1 MEYNEETFKKSQSY
15 VDMNKVNAIN
25 RFGSAWIGLDCTNEV
40 EQDICQQRKDLAYA
54 YGNEFVKIRAKAME
68 CEKFMEES
76 SFTSQADK
84 EFEMCVDS
92 IEKSLRITIDSFYE
106 KFISLSK

>member
-15 VDMNKVNAIN
+15 VDMNKVNVIN
-25 RFGSAWIGLDCTNEV
+25 KFGSAWISLDCTNEA
-40 EQDICQQRKDLAYA
+40 QDGTCQERKDLAYA
-54 YGNEFVKIRAKAME
+54 YGNEFMKIRAKAME
-68 CEKFMEES
+68 CEHFMEES
-76 SFTSQADK
+76 SFTNQADK
-84 EFEMCVDS
+84 EFEKCVDS